1 MNKMT
6 ETKKVIYF
14 PGFSSHIRK
23 AIGYITI
30 SIALAA
36 LIVLGS
42 SQTSQ
47 AAYPHPVGEVYVEHA
62 ASGQRINMYER
73 WNGGKVILHP
83 KDNSIDQKLW
93 IEPNP
98 DGWTFSLWVDNTYA
112 RLSTKVDPVKEG
124 IETEVWMSG
133 KKGSPQQTMRAIPR
147 EGYPGQY
154 LLEFVINGKTTGQCL
169 DVNGGAN
176 YVRPHTWTCTHSNN
190 NQGFSIISRVGSP
203 PPTSSPGRLRYLPFY
218 GNSVITQGNNGS
230 YSHNNDLNRYGIDF
244 GLGYGQA
251 VAAVAKG
258 TVVYAGFVQQ
268 WGNHVVIKYEGT
280 EVYGH
285 YLHLSQIN
293 VSYSQ
298 LVSGGQ
304 KIGEAGNTFATGQ
317 PVATHLHYHEA
328 NGIRQ
333 NSIRMHNFQENI
345 PLEDN
350 GQNGPN
356 IPVTSQNYPGRN

>member
-1 MNKMT
+1 MTKMNT
-6 ETKKVIYF
+6 VIYF
-14 PGFSSHIRK
+14 SGFSSYIRK
-23 AIGYITI
+23 PIGYIKI
-30 SIALAA
+30 SMALAA

-42 SQTSQ
+42 SQTSH
-47 AAYPHPVGEVYVEHA
+47 AAYPHPVGEVYVEHV
-62 ASGQRINMYER
+62 ASGQRINMHER
-73 WNGGKVILHP
+73 QNGGKVILHP
-83 KDNSIDQKLW
+83 KDDSIDQKLW
-93 IEPNP
+93 IEQNP

-112 RLSTKVDPVKEG
+112 RLSTQANPVRDG
-124 IETEVWMSG
+124 IGTEVWMSG

-176 YVRPHTWTCTHSNN
+176 YVRPLTWTCNHGNK
-190 NQGFSIISRVGSP
+190 NQGFSIISRGSSP
-203 PPTSSPGRLRYLPFY
+203 PPSSSTGRLRYLPFY

-230 YSHNNDLNRYGIDF
+230 YSHNNALNRYAIDF
-244 GLGYGQA
+244 GLSYGQP

-258 TVVYAGFVQQ
+258 TVVFAGFVEQ

-293 VSYSQ
+293 VSYGE

-304 KIGEAGNTFATGQ
+304 KIGAAGNSFATGKT
-317 PVATHLHYHEA
+317 VATHLHYHEA
-328 NGIRQ
+328 NGVRK
-333 NSIRMHNFQENI
+333 NSVQMHNFQENI
-345 PLEDN
+345 RLADN
-350 GQNGPN
+350 GKDGPN

>member
-6 ETKKVIYF
+6 ETNTVIYF
-14 PGFSSHIRK
+14 SGFSSHIRK

-42 SQTSQ
+42 SQTSH
-47 AAYPHPVGEVYVEHA
+47 AAYQHPVGEVYVEHA

-73 WNGGKVILHP
+73 RNGGKVILHP
-83 KDNSIDQKLW
+83 KDDSIDQKLW

-98 DGWTFSLWVDNTYA
+98 DRWTFSLWVDNTYA
-112 RLSTKVDPVKEG
+112 RLSTKVDPVKDG

-176 YVRPHTWTCTHSNN
+176 YVRPLTWTCNRGNN
-190 NQGFSIISRVGSP
+190 NQGFSIISRGSSP
-203 PPTSSPGRLRYLPFY
+203 PPSSSTGRLRYLPFY
-218 GNSVITQGNNGS
+218 GSSVITQGNNGWA
-230 YSHNNDLNRYGIDF
+230 SHNDNLNRYGIDF
-244 GLGYGQA
+244 GLSYGQA

-258 TVVYAGFVQQ
+258 TVVFAGFVEG

-280 EVYGH
+280 QMYGH

-293 VSYSQ
+293 VLQYQ

-304 KIGEAGNTFATGQ
+304 KIGEAGNSWYSKKT
-317 PVATHLHYHEA
+317 VATHLHYHEA
-328 NGIRQ
+328 NGIRT

-350 GQNGPN
+350 GQGKPN